1 MAQSS
6 ITTGV
11 REKYQALSPIL
22 HEKARRCWAACEAL
36 SLGYGGISLVATATG
51 LSRPT
56 IRRGISE
63 IQAGDLGRDD
73 THPAD
78 LRIRHAGGG
87 RYSLAEA
94 DPRLLADLRRLVDP
108 ATRGDPMSPLLWTCK
123 STRNLADAL
132 TTLGH
137 DLSHQTV
144 GRLLTDL
151 GYSLQSNRKT
161 EEGKDHPDRDAQF
174 EQINGRVRRFQ
185 RRGQPV
191 VSVDTKK
198 KEIVGNYKNSG
209 RERQPKGRPRRVKSK
224 DFPDKEL
231 GKVAPYGIYDLTANE
246 GWVNV
251 GIDHDTAEFA
261 VESIRRW
268 WYRMGHAVYPGAR
281 ELLITADSGG
291 SNGSRNR
298 LWKVSLQSL
307 LYRLG
312 EHRISAAVSHGC
324 LVINGRPGS
333 RLLRPPARR
342 PTPSV
347 QVRSRPAP
355 QESCDPER
363 LEKASG
369 WTRMD
374 RRVKFLQSAAKSVS
388 PPRLLSQ
395 SSAWGESSE
404 PCRTSSTDR
413 RVVALP
419 HPRWQG
425 TTERFAPLIS
435 RWCQPPVVTLPNPQP
450 PV

>member
-1 MAQSS
+1 MAQSA
-6 ITTGV
+6 IITGV

-36 SLGYGGISLVATATG
+36 SLGYGGISLVAAATG

-56 IRRGISE
+56 IRRGIAE
-63 IQAGDLGRDD
+63 IRAGDLTREDS
-73 THPAD
+73 HPVD
-78 LRIRHAGGG
+78 LRIRRAGGG
-87 RYSLAEA
+87 RHSLAQA
-94 DPRLLADLRRLVDP
+94 DPRLLRDLRRLVDP

-132 TTLGH
+132 TAMGH

-144 GRLLTDL
+144 GRLLTEM

-174 EQINGRVRRFQ
+174 ERINDRVRRFR

-198 KEIVGNYKNSG
+198 KEIIGNYKNPG
-209 RERQPKGRPRRVKSK
+209 REREPKGRPRRVKAK

-231 GKVAPYGIYDLTANE
+231 GKVAPYGVYDLTADE

-268 WYRMGHAVYPGAR
+268 WYRMGRAVYPGAK

-298 LWKVSLQSL
+298 LWKVSLQGLADETGLEIAVCHFPPGTSKWNKI
-307 LYRLG
+307 
-312 EHRISAAVSHGC
+312 EHRMFCHITE
-324 LVINGRPGS
+324 NWRGRPLVSRAVVVNLIGS
-333 RLLRPPARR
+333 TRTRTGLRVQAELDTNTYPKGIKV
-342 PTPSV
+342 TDQEMESV
-347 QVRSRPAP
+347 QLKK
-355 QESCDPER
+355 D
-363 LEKASG
+363 
-369 WTRMD
+369 
-374 RRVKFLQSAAKSVS
+374 KFHGEWNYTIS
-388 PPRLLSQ
+388 PHRK
-395 SSAWGESSE
+395 
-404 PCRTSSTDR
+404 
-413 RVVALP
+413 
-419 HPRWQG
+419 
-425 TTERFAPLIS
+425 
-435 RWCQPPVVTLPNPQP
+435 
-450 PV
+450 